1 MFYKKRIQ
9 DCETNSKQKYNSFGD
24 LKSMKIVWIKQVWI
38 NWFCNF
44 TFELGMLVEGFRS
57 IPVAVN

>member
-24 LKSMKIVWIKQVWI
+24 LKSMKIVWIKQV
-38 NWFCNF
+38 
-44 TFELGMLVEGFRS
+44 
-57 IPVAVN
+57 